1 MSKARVPK
9 NPKLPGATSRK
20 AAWLALAMEETL
32 ASLAQIHD
40 PRYQPNV
47 EYPLPS
53 VLALIFSAVICGA
66 DNPTEIERFG
76 IDREKVLRRHL
87 TFPEQMPTHDTVT
100 RVLRLLDPRVVDGA
114 FRAWVEAVR
123 ERRVG
128 RLICIDGK
136 TSRGAVARGEVQP
149 HVHLVNAFCVE
160 SGTLLGQ
167 VKTAEKSSELTAI
180 PELLALVNVRGA
192 VVSIDAAG
200 CHTSVAAAIV
210 ERGGSYL
217 LALKENQPKLYA
229 DAVALCTD
237 HGSAQRLASGCEVI
251 EKKKRHGRIETRRAW
266 VYRDVAELHRAEEFP
281 KLSAIVRIEAIRRIG
296 DKESR
301 EDRYYITSQKNLT
314 AELALHQTRRH
325 WAIENELH
333 WMLDVVFR
341 EDDQKVQA
349 AAVVANLSRLRATA
363 LQVLKL
369 HKLPGVSAA
378 GMRKSAGWSEEVFER
393 IVFGVQ

>member
-1 MSKARVPK
+1 MSKVRVPK
-9 NPKLPGATSRK
+9 NPNVPGAAKRK

-47 EYPLPS
+47 EYPLPAL
-53 VLALIFSAVICGA
+53 LALIFSAVLCGA
-66 DNPTEIERFG
+66 DNPTEIELFG
-76 IDREKVLRRHL
+76 FAREKVLRRHL
-87 TFPEQMPTHDTVT
+87 DFPEKMPTHDTMT
-100 RVLRLLDPRVVDGA
+100 RILLLLDPRVVDGA
-114 FRAWVEAVR
+114 FHAWVEAVR
-123 ERRVG
+123 DRRVG
-128 RLICIDGK
+128 RLVCIDGK
-136 TSRGAVARGEVQP
+136 TSRGAVAPGEVQP
-149 HVHLVNAFCVE
+149 HVHLVNAFCVA

-167 VKTAEKSSELTAI
+167 VKTAEKSSELTEI
-180 PELLALVNVRGA
+180 PGLLALVDVRNA

-200 CHTSVAAAIV
+200 CHTSVATAIV
-210 ERGGSYL
+210 ARGGDYL

-229 DAVALCTD
+229 DAVALCTGP
-237 HGSAQRLASGCEVI
+237 GSAQRLASGCEVV
-251 EKKKRHGRIETRRAW
+251 EKKKRHGRLETRRAW
-266 VYRDVAELHRAEEFP
+266 VYRDVAELHRAGEFP
-281 KLSAIVRIEAIRRIG
+281 KLAAIVRIESIRRIG
-296 DKESR
+296 DVGSR
-301 EDRYYITSQKNLT
+301 ENRYYITSREGLT

-369 HKLPGVSAA
+369 HKDPRVSAA
-378 GMRKSAGWSEEVFER
+378 GTRKSAGWSEEVFER